1 MERTAS
7 AEPRPRSLLAVL
19 FSVVIVDLIGFGIV
33 MPTLPYWAREF
44 GADGSE
50 LGLLIT
56 GYAAAQFLCAPL
68 WGRLSDRIGRR
79 PVLLSTVAGT
89 ALSLLGLAFAP
100 SLFWLFAA
108 RVAAGGFAA
117 NIGVASA
124 YIGDVTPAEERTRWM
139 GLLGASFGVG
149 FVLGPILGGLLA
161 PFGYR
166 APLLAAA
173 GLAGANFVH
182 ALFALREPPGHV
194 AVAAS
199 ADARRGMLRQ
209 PLVRRLCVAN
219 FVFSVAVTQLETIF
233 GLFMMDRFDYGLRE
247 FAFILGAMAIL
258 MGLIQGGAMR
268 GLAARFGERALIVG
282 GSLLLG
288 AGFLAVPA
296 APSVAVLLAPLA
308 LCAVGRAVLQ
318 PSLMSLTSL
327 AAGEHERGAAMGAF
341 QASASLARVA
351 GPLAAGALYDLSIGA
366 PFVLA
371 GVLAAVVAFQ
381 ARALPDASGSA
392 VPPGA

>member
-1 MERTAS
+1 
-7 AEPRPRSLLAVL
+7 
-19 FSVVIVDLIGFGIV
+19 

-44 GADGSE
+44 GASGSE

-79 PVLLSTVAGT
+79 PVLLATVAGT
-89 ALSLLGLAFAP
+89 ACSLLGLALAP

-108 RVAAGGFAA
+108 RVLAGGFAA

-124 YIGDVTPAEERTRWM
+124 YIADVTPAEERTRWM

-149 FVLGPILGGLLA
+149 FVLGPLLGGLLA

-173 GLAGANFVH
+173 GLAAVNFVH
-182 ALFALREPPGHV
+182 AVFALREPPGHV
-194 AVAAS
+194 PAALS
-199 ADARRGMLRQ
+199 TEARRSVLRQ
-209 PLVRRLCVAN
+209 PLVRKLCIAN
-219 FVFSVAVTQLETIF
+219 FAFSVAVTQLETIF
-233 GLFMMDRFDYGLRE
+233 GLFMMDRFAYGLRE
-247 FAFILGAMAIL
+247 FAFILGGMAVL
-258 MGLIQGGAMR
+258 MGGIQGGGMKS
-268 GLAARFGERALIVG
+268 LAGRFGERSLVVG
-282 GSLLLG
+282 GSLLLA
-288 AGFLAVPA
+288 AGFLAVPQ
-296 APSVAVLLAPLA
+296 APSVAILVAPLA
-308 LCAVGRAVLQ
+308 LCAIGRAVLQ

-327 AAGEHERGAAMGAF
+327 AAAEGERGAVMGAF

-351 GPLAAGALYDLSIGA
+351 GPLAAGGLYDLSIGA

-371 GVLAAVVAFQ
+371 GVLAVFVALQ
-381 ARALPDASGSA
+381 GRALPDGSA
-392 VPPGA
+392 SLVANPPGV